1 MKLYII
7 TSLLSLLVAAPP
19 HDIPLGIFSLT
30 FEDGQIQMDIKL
42 EVEDIEKAVGLYYQQ
57 KSNDRLVEQYVLKH
71 TEWYIND
78 TQLIPELCSTDIIEG
93 HYLLKMNFIA
103 PSLPLTSM
111 TIENKCLLQE
121 IKNHSNI
128 IYVHQNGQRRGF
140 RLHKERQQTTF
151 ELQ

>member
-7 TSLLSLLVAAPP
+7 ASLLSLLVAAPV
-19 HDIPLGIFSLT
+19 HDIPMGIFSLT
-30 FEDGQIQMDIKL
+30 FEGEQIQMDIKL

-78 TQLIPELCSTDIIEG
+78 AQLIPELCSTDKIEG

-103 PSLPLTSM
+103 PSMPLTSM

-121 IKNHSNI
+121 VKNHSNI
-128 IYVHQNGQRRGF
+128 IYIHQNGQRRGF